1 MPGRPVELAPLR
13 RADYDPARNRSL
25 LPGRLQAFRCHSQV
39 DCAIACTLS
48 ASTDL
53 LTAKSRSMSAMTG
66 AADATV
72 KEALRKRVDFP
83 VEQGFA
89 RWDGDRV
96 KVRLALLPTLRQRE
110 LDGVCDGAR

>member
-1 MPGRPVELAPLR
+1 MELAPLR
-13 RADYDPARNRSL
+13 RTDYDP
-25 LPGRLQAFRCHSQV
+25 PGPAAYCSVVATRFGVIAGLAVQL
-39 DCAIACTLS
+39 ACTLS

-53 LTAKSRSMSAMTG
+53 LTTRSRSMSAMP
-66 AADATV
+66 AAMDATV
-72 KEALRKRVDFP
+72 KEVLRKRVDCP

-96 KVRLALLPTLRQRE
+96 KVRLHLLPTLRQWE